1 MQYGFRIIHDVT
13 CKPKAKVILFE
24 EQNMG
29 LETCMAN
36 VVFGWDYR
44 LKMKIKL
51 GGC

>member
-1 MQYGFRIIHDVT
+1 MQYGFRVIYDVT